1 MNPPGREELLLRV
14 AAIVAIVL
22 VLALAYATVN
32 LWNGVNQVPEINNPA
47 VSPDTTGPV
56 TPAIT
61 VCTQKTPAGNHTN
74 APEIAIIPVP
84 DHALGDIIT
93 FTGTTNLAAGEPLVL
108 KIYSAEFVPCPKV
121 PSGLDSVSPCG
132 GGFTGNVTVTPG
144 NCGINTWSWAVDT
157 SQHGFQPGGQYIL
170 WVNGR
175 DGGVQNS
182 AIFNITDS
190 RGVYGKPSLQEKIP
204 GATT

>member
-1 MNPPGREELLLRV
+1 MNPPGREDLLLRI

-32 LWNGVNQVPEINNPA
+32 LWTGVNQVPEINNPA

-61 VCTQKTPAGNHTN
+61 VCPQKTPTGNLAN
-74 APEIAIIPVP
+74 ASEIVIDPVP

-93 FTGTTNLAAGEPLVL
+93 FTGTTNLAVGEPLVL
-108 KIYSAEFVPCPKV
+108 KIYSAEFVPCPKG
-121 PSGLDSVSPCG
+121 PSLPDSVNPCG
-132 GGFTGNVTVTPG
+132 EGFTGNVTVTLG
-144 NCGINTWSWAVDT
+144 NCGINTWSWPVDT
-157 SQHGFQPGGQYIL
+157 SQHGFQPGGQYLL

-175 DGGVQNS
+175 DGGVQDS
-182 AIFNITDS
+182 AIFNITGS
-190 RGVYGKPSLQEKIP
+190 RGDYGEPSLQEKVP

>member
-1 MNPPGREELLLRV
+1 MNPPGREDLLLRI

-22 VLALAYATVN
+22 VLVLAYATVN
-32 LWNGVNQVPEINNPA
+32 LWTGVNQVPEINKQA

-61 VCTQKTPAGNHTN
+61 VCPQKTPAGNLAN
-74 APEIAIIPVP
+74 APEIAINPVP
-84 DHALGDIIT
+84 DHALGDLID
-93 FTGTTNLAAGEPLVL
+93 FTGTANLAAGEPLVL

-132 GGFTGNVTVTPG
+132 GGFTGNVTVTLG
-144 NCGINTWSWAVDT
+144 NCGINTWSWPVDT
-157 SQHGFQPGGQYIL
+157 SQHGFQPGGQYLL

-175 DGGVQNS
+175 DGGVQDS
-182 AIFNITDS
+182 AIFNITGSQGD
-190 RGVYGKPSLQEKIP
+190 YEKPFPHEKIP